1 MAVMGDVGDMSHA
14 VALPYVEPGGAS
26 RPRIIVALTMMDGR
40 LVRTRAFKSPIY
52 VGDPINA
59 VKIFSDKG
67 ADELVLLEIGRKP
80 FDAAR
85 EDFIRKIA
93 SEAMMPISFGGGIR
107 TIDQV
112 RAVIRC
118 GFEKVVLNS
127 ALHDDL
133 SLATAA
139 ASEFGAQAIVG
150 SIEVG
155 ETWLRGRHVRTHCGR
170 KAIRFQPEQ
179 WAMRCA
185 EAGCGELLITSIRAD
200 GSMRGY
206 DLDVIGAVSRAVP
219 VPVVALG
226 GAGSQEHLAA
236 AIRAGAS
243 AVAAG
248 SMFVLHGPRRA
259 VLITYPEGLGEHVS
273 I

>member
-1 MAVMGDVGDMSHA
+1 MADMGDA
-14 VALPYVEPGGAS
+14 VVMIPAAALPYVEPVVAP

-40 LVRTRAFKSPIY
+40 LVRTRGFKSPVY

-67 ADELVLLEIGRKP
+67 ADELVLLEISRKP

-85 EDFIRKIA
+85 ADLIQKIA
-93 SEAMMPISFGGGIR
+93 SEAMMPISFGGGVR

-112 RAVIRC
+112 RTVIRC

-127 ALHDDL
+127 ALHADL
-133 SLATAA
+133 NLATAA
-139 ASEFGAQAIVG
+139 ASEFGAQAVVG

-155 ETWLRGRHVRTHCGR
+155 DSWFRGRHVRTNCGKR
-170 KAIRFQPEQ
+170 AMRLQPEK
-179 WAMRCA
+179 WAQRCA
-185 EAGCGELLITSIRAD
+185 EAGCGELLLTSIRAD
-200 GSMRGY
+200 GSMLGY
-206 DLDVIGAVSRAVP
+206 DLDVIRAVSRAVP

-226 GAGSQEHLAA
+226 GAGSQEHLEA

-248 SMFVLHGPRRA
+248 SMFIFHGPRRA
-259 VLITYPEGLGEHVS
+259 VLITYPDGLGEQGS
-273 I
+273 L